1 LDLTRLASGRF
12 STTVQVNGQPF
23 HLMVDT
29 GSDHTMLTER
39 VATALGLKLEP
50 FPNSVMYLWGGMQL
64 KYLAKTESVQV
75 GRLLLG
81 ASTFYV
87 IPDDRMEPGSD
98 GLIGTDILARF
109 DADFDFAQGKLNLIE
124 HHSCGGHPVY
134 WADDQAVASIPFEN
148 QKWDRQ
154 ITGIAIN
161 KIMLTVNLDSKPEL
175 ADLDTGAHIS
185 TLDLDR
191 AEADFDLKPD
201 SAGMVRLKRPEG
213 SFGYTFKT
221 LSFGGVQ
228 VNNAKVRLDPYSVS
242 KMGPHNAKMLIG
254 TDVLSRL
261 HLYIAYQERVLYV
274 TEATAHKAAP

>member
-1 LDLTRLASGRF
+1 MFRHILAAAAAILLVAAGAQGEGCKLKRLAGLDLTRLASGRF

-109 DADFDFAQGKLNLIE
+109 DADFDFAQGKLNL
-124 HHSCGGHPVY
+124 SL
-134 WADDQAVASIPFEN
+134 
-148 QKWDRQ
+148 K
-154 ITGIAIN
+154 
-161 KIMLTVNLDSKPEL
+161 
-175 ADLDTGAHIS
+175 DTGGAVLAIS
-185 TLDLDR
+185 QFTLYGDCR
-191 AEADFDLKPD
+191 K
-201 SAGMVRLKRPEG
+201 GRRPSYDDAAPG
-213 SFGYTFKT
+213 H
-221 LSFGGVQ
+221 Q
-228 VNNAKVRLDPYSVS
+228 AR
-242 KMGPHNAKMLIG
+242 
-254 TDVLSRL
+254 
-261 HLYIAYQERVLYV
+261 HLYEHFVAALRREDVDVATGVFQATMRVSLVNEGPV
-274 TEATAHKAAP
+274 TLICDSVTMLPSK